1 MSNIPYNYQNYDIII
16 KRPHNVSI
24 ISATLFKKTT
34 GLNSNMELTIK
45 PYDSNFEK
53 QWDSFI
59 EKESLNGTFLQSR
72 NFLNYHPKERF
83 KDHSLVVL
91 KGTNSIIALIPA
103 CEIEEDNKK
112 VLYSHMGS
120 TFGGIIVNQNSYNIK
135 HIEEI
140 IKKLESYCIDNK
152 FNEIILKNSSALFC
166 KDRMDLIDYFL
177 FKNNYNY
184 YDELSFYVDCKKLP
198 EDILSA
204 FSSGRRRDYRY
215 SLKNNL
221 VFKKL
226 ELDDEITD
234 FYNLLLGNL
243 KKFDKKPVHSLG
255 EILEFKNI
263 RLTDIVDFYGAYHQN
278 SMLAGT
284 MVFKFYKQV
293 FHTQYLASD
302 QTKLSLFPMEF
313 LNTNLIRV
321 AKEQGYDYFSF
332 GISTEDHGK
341 VLNEGLALFKE
352 GFGASYCINRTYKK
366 KL

>member
-1 MSNIPYNYQNYDIII
+1 
-16 KRPHNVSI
+16 
-24 ISATLFKKTT
+24 
-34 GLNSNMELTIK
+34 MELNIVK
-45 PYDSNFEK
+45 YNDNFENK
-53 QWDSFI
+53 WDTFI
-59 EKESLNGTFLQSR
+59 KKESLNGTFLQSR

-135 HIEEI
+135 HIKEI
-140 IKKLESYCIDNK
+140 IKKLESYCIENK

-166 KDRMDLIDYFL
+166 KDRMDLVDYFL
-177 FKNNYNY
+177 FKNNYKY

-198 EDILSA
+198 DDIVSA

-215 SLKNNL
+215 SLKNGL
-221 VFKKL
+221 EFRKL
-226 ELDDEITD
+226 ETDDEIEE

-243 KKFDKKPVHSLG
+243 KKFNKKPVHSLK
-255 EILEFKNI
+255 EILEFKNT
-263 RLTDIVDFYGAYHQN
+263 RLTDIVEFYGAYHQD

-284 MVFKFYKQV
+284 MVFKFGKQV

-302 QTKLSLFPMEF
+302 QNNLKLFPMEF
-313 LNTNLIRV
+313 LNTNLINT
-321 AKEQGYDYFSF
+321 AKKEGYEIFSF

-341 VLNEGLALFKE
+341 MLNESLAIFKE
-352 GFGASYCINRTYKK
+352 GFGSSYSINRTYYK